1 MTDTAH
7 INDVPMQGK
16 GLYSSHAALQ
26 HEAMLKALPL
36 LTQATNTVVTN
47 VNRNS
52 RPITVVEYG
61 SAHGNN
67 SIQPMVTI
75 LGSTPPGDIQLIF
88 SDRPEN
94 DFNTLSTTV
103 TTWAEGLDKAKFSHS
118 IFPAMIPRSF
128 YHQVVPSR
136 SANLGFSL
144 AALHHLDHVPKGE
157 DGVDHQALL
166 KRQAHLDLLR
176 FLKLR
181 ADEIVPGGSLV
192 LSFVSQSSSGREN
205 YAGLVDACRSA
216 MIDMVKDGTLLG
228 AVAGSFYV
236 PTYNRTLQDVQ
247 KVIEEMI
254 PTWIAHEVFE
264 QECLHPAKKDLELQK
279 SSDGQNSND
288 ASHRYADIVVD
299 WLMAVCA
306 GYFLKAVKVG
316 SDNTFTHED
325 AEKFLVDWVKRTKE
339 FFFKDHRDE
348 DVVCSFIFVRLE
360 RV

>member
-1 MTDTAH
+1 MADTAH
-7 INDVPMQGK
+7 INDVPVQGK

-36 LTQATNTVVTN
+36 LQQATNTVVTN

-52 RPITVVEYG
+52 RPMTVVEYG

-67 SIQPMVTI
+67 SIQPMLTI
-75 LGSTPPGDIQLIF
+75 LDSTPPGDIQLIF

-94 DFNTLSTTV
+94 DFNTLSKTV
-103 TTWAEGLDKAKFSHS
+103 TTWADDLDKTKFPHS
-118 IFPAMIPRSF
+118 IFPAMVPRSF
-128 YHQVVPSR
+128 YRQVVPSLF
-136 SANLGFSL
+136 ADLGFSL
-144 AALHHLDHVPKGE
+144 AALHHLDHVPKDE
-157 DGVDHQALL
+157 DGVDHQILL

-176 FLKLR
+176 YLKLR
-181 ADEIVPGGSLV
+181 GDEIVPGGSLV

-205 YAGLVDACRSA
+205 YAGLVEACRNA
-216 MIDMVKDGTLLG
+216 MIDMVKDGTLPG

-247 KVIEEMI
+247 EVIEEVI
-254 PTWIAHEVFE
+254 PTWLAHEVFE
-264 QECLHPAKKDLELQK
+264 QDCLHPAKKNLELRK
-279 SSDGQNSND
+279 KAEGHDGDEVSRQ
-288 ASHRYADIVVD
+288 YADVVVD

-316 SDNTFTHED
+316 SDNKFTDED
-325 AEKFLVDWVKRTKE
+325 AERFLVDWVKRTKE

>member
-1 MTDTAH
+1 MADTTH

-36 LTQATNTVVTN
+36 LKQATNTVVTY
-47 VNRNS
+47 VNRNL
-52 RPITVVEYG
+52 RPMTVVEYG

-67 SIQPMVTI
+67 STQPISTI
-75 LGSTPPGDIQLIF
+75 LDSTPPGDIQLVF

-103 TTWAEGLDKAKFSHS
+103 TTWAEGLDKIKFPHS

-128 YHQVVPSR
+128 YRQVVPSR
-136 SANLGFSL
+136 SADLGFSL
-144 AALHHLDHVPKGE
+144 AALHHLDHVPKSE

-166 KRQAHLDLLR
+166 KRQAHVDLLR

-181 ADEIVPGGSLV
+181 GDEIVPGGSLV
-192 LSFVSQSSSGREN
+192 LSFVSQSSSGKEN
-205 YAGLVDACRSA
+205 YAGLVDACRNA
-216 MIDMVKDGTLLG
+216 MIDMVKDGTLPG

-247 KVIEEMI
+247 KVMEEMTL
-254 PTWIAHEVFE
+254 TWTAHEVFE
-264 QECLHPAKKDLELQK
+264 QDCLHPAMKDLEAQK
-279 SSDGQNSND
+279 SSNGHNSD
-288 ASHRYADIVVD
+288 EASRQYADIVVD

-316 SDNTFTHED
+316 SDSTFTDED
-325 AEKFLVDWVKRTKE
+325 ADKLLEDWVKRTKQ
-339 FFFKDHRDE
+339 FFYKDHRDE
-348 DVVCSFIFVRLE
+348 DVICSFIFVRLE

>member
-1 MTDTAH
+1 MADTAH

-36 LTQATNTVVTN
+36 LQQATNTVVTN
-47 VNRNS
+47 VNRNL
-52 RPITVVEYG
+52 RPLTVVEYG

-75 LGSTPPGDIQLIF
+75 LDSTPPGDIQLVF

-103 TTWAEGLDKAKFSHS
+103 TTWAEGLDKAKFPHS

-128 YHQVVPSR
+128 YRQVVPSR
-136 SANLGFSL
+136 SADLGFSL
-144 AALHHLDHVPKGE
+144 AALHHLDHVPKSQ

-166 KRQAHLDLLR
+166 KRQAHLDLLQ

-205 YAGLVDACRSA
+205 YAGLVDACRNA
-216 MIDMVKDGTLLG
+216 MIDMVKDGTLPG

-247 KVIEEMI
+247 KVIEEVI

-264 QECLHPAKKDLELQK
+264 QDCLHPAKKDLELQK
-279 SSDGQNSND
+279 SSDDYDSD
-288 ASHRYADIVVD
+288 EASRRYADVVVD

-316 SDNTFTHED
+316 SDNTFTGED
-325 AEKFLVDWVKRTKE
+325 AEKFLADWVKRTKH
-339 FFFKDHRDE
+339 FFYKDHRDE